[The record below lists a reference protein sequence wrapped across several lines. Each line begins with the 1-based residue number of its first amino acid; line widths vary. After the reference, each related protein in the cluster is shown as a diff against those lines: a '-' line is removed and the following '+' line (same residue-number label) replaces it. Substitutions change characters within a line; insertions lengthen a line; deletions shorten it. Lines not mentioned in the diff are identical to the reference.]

1 MSLESKLL
9 HPRYHPE
16 YHPGIS
22 AQPMI
27 PESAR
32 AEFWPTTSP
41 RRVGLASCARRG
53 AEGSFLCSLSSR
65 FSGGEGGV
73 GSLRLCLWDLFA
85 RSRRSICPGL
95 LDSSCCSI
103 SGRTAN

>member
-1 MSLESKLL
+1 MKERHQRSTHRSTQI
-9 HPRYHPE
+9 YPE

-22 AQPMI
+22 AQLMI

-73 GSLRLCLWDLFA
+73 GSLPRAW
-85 RSRRSICPGL
+85 R
-95 LDSSCCSI
+95 
-103 SGRTAN
+103 GRGGGAGGTWAFLAQAAVRDPEGRP